1 MLFFFSIAFSATQ
14 TDGALKADME
24 NRNADYENVVNG
36 YYDGATEL
44 YEWGWGTCF
53 HFSRFYKGESFNQ
66 SVCPKPSEIHDF
78 FLIFII
84 DRTS

>member
-1 MLFFFSIAFSATQ
+1 
-14 TDGALKADME
+14 ME

-66 SVCPKPSEIHDF
+66 SVCPITTISSSFKAHSSI
-78 FLIFII
+78 L
-84 DRTS
+84 DRPP